1 VKKFDIRNFGFV
13 APYSSQVRKLKAEM
27 ERFGIADN
35 VMTVDSWQG
44 REKPFMIMSAV
55 RSNDDHVI
63 GFLNS
68 YRRLNVALT
77 RAQHGLIIVG
87 NRETLSSDKNWKH
100 LIDLIE
106 IR

>member
-1 VKKFDIRNFGFV
+1 M
-13 APYSSQVRKLKAEM
+13 EM
-27 ERFGIADN
+27 EHFGIAEN

-55 RSNDDHVI
+55 RSNDDHQI

-77 RAQHGLIIVG
+77 RAQHGLVIVG
-87 NRETLSSDKNWKH
+87 NRKTLSSDKNWKK
-100 LIDLIE
+100 LIE
-106 IR
+106 QNKEGNYNYPGF

>member
-1 VKKFDIRNFGFV
+1 MFDIHSFGFV
-13 APYSSQVRKLKAEM
+13 SPYTSQVRQLKMKM
-27 ERFGIADN
+27 ERYGIAEN

-44 REKPFMIMSAV
+44 REKPYMIMSAV
-55 RSNDDHVI
+55 RSNEDMVV

-68 YRRLNVALT
+68 YRRLNVAIT

-87 NRETLSSDKNWKH
+87 NRKTLSNDKNWKK
-100 LIDLIE
+100 LIELIE

>member
-1 VKKFDIRNFGFV
+1 M
-13 APYSSQVRKLKAEM
+13 EM
-27 ERFGIADN
+27 EAFGIADN

-55 RSNDDHVI
+55 RSNEDHVI

-68 YRRLNVALT
+68 YRRLNVTLT

-87 NRETLSSDKNWKH
+87 NRKTLSSDKNWEK
-100 LIDLIE
+100 LIHHIE
-106 IR
+106 VR